1 MWLRVTA
8 IDWIFKNGEVRDE
21 DLFMNIGNLTEIN
34 IVLFQDMAFTFD
46 NNNEMEVNPGKEEAN
61 EDITCG

>member
-1 MWLRVTA
+1 
-8 IDWIFKNGEVRDE
+8 
-21 DLFMNIGNLTEIN
+21 MNIGNLTEIN